1 MGSHGR
7 LLGGVVL
14 SAATPMREGAG
25 QAKTGG
31 RLMTDEV
38 TGTQRGERLAQG
50 QSRWYP
56 QGATLNWE
64 GR

>member
-38 TGTQRGERLAQG
+38 TGTQVKDLPRVNPAGILRV
-50 QSRWYP
+50 RP
-56 QGATLNWE
+56 
-64 GR
+64 